1 MNEPF
6 FFGYGSL
13 VNRATHVFDDAHPA
27 RLSGWR
33 RAWRH
38 TALRPVA
45 YLTAVPY
52 PGSEIDG
59 LIAHVPANDW
69 KALDFRE
76 RAYDRSVVTGAVHH
90 EVTRPVEVQVY
101 SIAPGKHDLP
111 DATHPV
117 LLSYIDVVVQGFLW
131 EFGEAGVERFF
142 DSTDGWA
149 APILNDRAE
158 PVYLRAQRLEPH
170 ETELANHHL
179 TRVGAT
185 LTDGA

>member
-13 VNRATHVFDDAHPA
+13 VNRATHVF
-27 RLSGWR
+27 
-33 RAWRH
+33 
-38 TALRPVA
+38 
-45 YLTAVPY
+45 
-52 PGSEIDG
+52 
-59 LIAHVPANDW
+59 
-69 KALDFRE
+69 
-76 RAYDRSVVTGAVHH
+76 
-90 EVTRPVEVQVY
+90 
-101 SIAPGKHDLP
+101 